1 MTEQTGPVFATIDEA
16 LAEIRAGRMV
26 IVVDDADRENEGD
39 FIMAA
44 EKATPERL
52 NFMVTHGRGIV
63 CMPMTAQRLDELR
76 IPLMVSKNNE
86 SHGTAFAVSIDIHDR
101 TTTGTSAF
109 DRAATV
115 RAITDPTLQPE
126 DIRMPGH
133 VFPLMAQQGGV
144 LKRAGHTEATV
155 DLARLAGLYP
165 AGVLCEVLHPDG
177 SMARAP
183 ELARVA
189 QEHGLKVISIADLI
203 EYRRHREHLVA
214 RTASAQIPTE
224 HGEFTA
230 HTYEGSVDG
239 MVHVALVLGEVGD
252 GDQILVRVHSEC
264 LTGDV
269 FGSMRCDCGDQLHSA
284 LAQVGKEGRGV
295 VLYIRGHEGRAIGL
309 THKLRA
315 YRLQEEGRDT
325 VEANVELGFAAD
337 PREYGIGAQILVD
350 LGVRSMR
357 LLTNNPAKRAGL
369 EGYGLSITERVPL
382 ETRPTAENIGYLGP
396 SGRSWA
402 TCSTTWNRGT
412 SNPRPRRDRA
422 PGQRGARP
430 EEREGGRA
438 VTELRGDL
446 HARGRRFAIAVARFN
461 ELVTRELLEGALA
474 GLHAHGVAEE
484 DVDVVWVPGAFE
496 LPLVAQRLAGSRT
509 FDAVICLGAV
519 IRGETAHFELVA
531 GEAAAGIREAAEA
544 TGVPVTFGVLTTETL
559 EQALDRAGGKH
570 GNKGWDA
577 ATAAIEMASLLEQLP
592 KEAEP

>member
-1 MTEQTGPVFATIDEA
+1 VSTPAFSTIDEA
-16 LAEIRAGRMV
+16 IEDIRAGRIV

-63 CMPMTAQRLDELR
+63 CMPMTGQRLDELR

-86 SHGTAFAVSIDIHDR
+86 SHGTAFAVSIDIQGR

-115 RAITDPTLQPE
+115 RAIADPDLRPD

-133 VFPLMAQQGGV
+133 VFPLMAQEGGV

-177 SMARAP
+177 SMARMP
-183 ELARVA
+183 ELTRVA
-189 QEHGLKVISIADLI
+189 TEHGLKIISIADLI
-203 EYRRHREHLVA
+203 EHRRRREHLVQ
-214 RTASAQIPTE
+214 RTAEARIPTE

-230 HTYEGSVDG
+230 YTYESLVDG

-252 GDQILVRVHSEC
+252 GERILVRVHSEC

-269 FGSMRCDCGDQLHSA
+269 FGSMRCDCGDQLHGA
-284 LAQVGKEGRGV
+284 IGQVGKEGRGV

-325 VEANVELGFAAD
+325 VEANVELGFEAD
-337 PREYGIGAQILVD
+337 PRNYGIGAQILAD

-369 EGYGLSITERVPL
+369 EGYGLSIVERVPL
-382 ETRPTAENIGYLGP
+382 ETRPTAMNIGYLRTKAEKLGHLFEHLGDEP
-396 SGRSWA
+396 EV
-402 TCSTTWNRGT
+402 
-412 SNPRPRRDRA
+412 A
-422 PGQRGARP
+422 P
-430 EEREGGRA
+430 
-438 VTELRGDL
+438 
-446 HARGRRFAIAVARFN
+446 
-461 ELVTRELLEGALA
+461 
-474 GLHAHGVAEE
+474 
-484 DVDVVWVPGAFE
+484 
-496 LPLVAQRLAGSRT
+496 
-509 FDAVICLGAV
+509 
-519 IRGETAHFELVA
+519 
-531 GEAAAGIREAAEA
+531 
-544 TGVPVTFGVLTTETL
+544 
-559 EQALDRAGGKH
+559 
-570 GNKGWDA
+570 
-577 ATAAIEMASLLEQLP
+577 
-592 KEAEP
+592 

>member
-1 MTEQTGPVFATIDEA
+1 MTEETGPAFATIEEA

-44 EKATPERL
+44 EKATPESL

-63 CMPMTAQRLDELR
+63 CMPMTPQRLDELR

-86 SHGTAFAVSIDIHDR
+86 SHGTAFAVSIDIHGR

-155 DLARLAGLYP
+155 DLTRLAGLYP

-230 HTYEGSVDG
+230 HTYESSVDG
-239 MVHVALVLGEVGD
+239 MVHIALVLGEVGD
-252 GDQILVRVHSEC
+252 GEQILVRVHSEC

-382 ETRPTAENIGYLGP
+382 ETRPTAENIGYL
-396 SGRSWA
+396 R
-402 TCSTTWNRGT
+402 TK
-412 SNPRPRRDRA
+412 
-422 PGQRGARP
+422 
-430 EEREGGRA
+430 REKLG
-438 VTELRGDL
+438 
-446 HARGRRFAIAVARFN
+446 H
-461 ELVTRELLEGALA
+461 LLDHL
-474 GLHAHGVAEE
+474 
-484 DVDVVWVPGAFE
+484 DP
-496 LPLVAQRLAGSRT
+496 
-509 FDAVICLGAV
+509 
-519 IRGETAHFELVA
+519 
-531 GEAAAGIREAAEA
+531 EAAPLSELIEPEAA
-544 TGVPVTFGVLTTETL
+544 P
-559 EQALDRAGGKH
+559 
-570 GNKGWDA
+570 
-577 ATAAIEMASLLEQLP
+577 
-592 KEAEP
+592 